1 MKVDAFIVYFRL
13 HVCDLITIA
22 LLAFSWLLFKGLL
35 QQTWL
40 GFLGFAFKY
49 FNLLFP

>member
-1 MKVDAFIVYFRL
+1 MLSLCILGCMCVI
-13 HVCDLITIA
+13 LITIA

-49 FNLLFP
+49 FNLLLP